1 MRSDGSIFIPQRVRG
16 GEQRTVTKAV
26 SVLTSA
32 NEPGLFIGEKTWS
45 GQPLAAESTAKQMT
59 DQFSRHG
66 GPLNTRLTVPV
77 RHAQRP
83 AGLPPPRPAPPKSSR
98 AAQWPPLPAA

>member
-1 MRSDGSIFIPQRVRG
+1 MRSNRSIFIPQRVRG
-16 GEQRTVTKAV
+16 GELRTVTKAV

-32 NEPGLFIGEKTWS
+32 NEPGLFIGEKPWS
-45 GQPLAAESTAKQMT
+45 GRPLAAESTAKQMT
-59 DQFSRHG
+59 DQARWPS
-66 GPLNTRLTVPV
+66 NTRLTVPV
-77 RHAQRP
+77 RHAQPP